1 MGPDFEQAL
10 HKINQENVRHI
21 TAEYFAQV
29 VVSDNEEE
37 ELNKIKEELAKNTS
51 MSGISNAIWSSLQNA
66 LEDYKER
73 VAKLHT
79 NKK

>member
-1 MGPDFEQAL
+1 MGPDWEKSL
-10 HKINQENVRHI
+10 HELTQQNIKLI

-29 VVSDNEEE
+29 VVADNSDA
-37 ELNKIKEELAKNTS
+37 ELDKIRNELAKNTS

-73 VAKLHT
+73 IAKLH
-79 NKK
+79 K